1 MLNAKDT
8 NGNGWGV
15 TQQSIAKNIRSFI
28 GRPYVITAKQ
38 WVASTEYGNVFD
50 HPFIRTND
58 VSRILNHQ
66 EKYRV
71 ATIVDISER
80 DNEYF
85 AIIQVHPK
93 YAHLN
98 LPAFCSPAIYQL
110 DASENDN
117 HLSRWMG
124 LHLAGLDE
132 NPAYG
137 ARIALLRGTCN
148 GPGGVCIHQL
158 KTAKQLF
165 AVIPKNADVI
175 KAFKKGQPL
184 KGRAFSTDGKSFKLF
199 GNTIARRNRNSIS
212 VSTAGFPTSK
222 TSDSLRALGVNISSK
237 KGITKINGKVVDP
250 NSKEFHRIPNK
261 DISKSRVFLTTE
273 KQRQRRGPRQTNEGI
288 REQRQFRER
297 SREDITGS
305 KKGLPDDPTAI
316 QPKDQEKINRITGV
330 KSPVGPG
337 IKGPETHHIF
347 FRNKMPGLKE
357 NSLNAIPLSRKNHTE
372 LHRLNAK
379 LVKLAQDPTSP
390 PTPRIKDV
398 NVNSND
404 GREIADAYDNLKHD
418 PGNPVVKESYDN
430 FIDETNKQFDD
441 LLDSGLKVTPLK
453 TGDNP
458 YANSKQ
464 MHDDISKNNHLSY
477 FPTSEG
483 FGEGATPKDHPMLK
497 GTKFQIGDEKLV
509 ANDVFRIVHD
519 VNGHNKGEPS
529 GFGPRGEQQAFLTH
543 KQLYGPKATRALFTE
558 TAGQNNWVNFNKKS
572 GASNRADPKNTIFS
586 EQKAGI
592 FPDSFINRK
601 FHTK

>member
-1 MLNAKDT
+1 M
-8 NGNGWGV
+8 
-15 TQQSIAKNIRSFI
+15 
-28 GRPYVITAKQ
+28 
-38 WVASTEYGNVFD
+38 
-50 HPFIRTND
+50 
-58 VSRILNHQ
+58 
-66 EKYRV
+66 
-71 ATIVDISER
+71 ATIVDIDER
-80 DNEYF
+80 DNEYY
-85 AIIQVHPK
+85 AILQVNPK
-93 YAHLN
+93 FAHLN

-117 HLSRWMG
+117 HLSKWMG

-137 ARIALLRGTCN
+137 ARIAILRGTCN

-158 KTAKQLF
+158 KTAKQLVGIRATKEEMAEIKRGIGKVF
-165 AVIPKNADVI
+165 KNPNKTRMEEGLMDKFWADDNVAARQLGVLGRTRDDAKFTNKELEELEEGEIGGLDTSEVAQEQADIDMSKRINPKNPHSVFDR
-175 KAFKKGQPL
+175 L
-184 KGRAFSTDGKSFKLF
+184 KGIRQGKRL
-199 GNTIARRNRNSIS
+199 
-212 VSTAGFPTSK
+212 
-222 TSDSLRALGVNISSK
+222 
-237 KGITKINGKVVDP
+237 
-250 NSKEFHRIPNK
+250 
-261 DISKSRVFLTTE
+261 
-273 KQRQRRGPRQTNEGI
+273 QR
-288 REQRQFRER
+288 
-297 SREDITGS
+297 
-305 KKGLPDDPTAI
+305 
-316 QPKDQEKINRITGV
+316 
-330 KSPVGPG
+330 
-337 IKGPETHHIF
+337 
-347 FRNKMPGLKE
+347 
-357 NSLNAIPLSRKNHTE
+357 
-372 LHRLNAK
+372 
-379 LVKLAQDPTSP
+379 LAQDPTSP

-453 TGDNP
+453 KGDNP

-464 MHDDISKNNHLSY
+464 MHNDISKNNHLSY
-477 FPTSEG
+477 FPTKEG

-529 GFGPRGEQQAFLTH
+529 GFGPKGEQQAFLTH